1 MYIVGQ
7 IIYSILEDKQILIPL
22 QVVEQV
28 ITKNLEG
35 EITQYKVLIPNRN
48 KQKVNLD
55 KFDKIFED
63 LDSASEY
70 LLNNAKEAI
79 DDMVLKAIELE
90 DLNFKKEEKNKK
102 ENLACKNEPEKIKID
117 LGDGLSANISPENL
131 EELNINNLPKE
142 SEEIEKEDI
151 TA

>member
-1 MYIVGQ
+1 MYTVGQ

-22 QVVEQV
+22 QIVEQV

-102 ENLACKNEPEKIKID
+102 ENLACKNEPERVKID
-117 LGDGLSANISPENL
+117 LGDGLSANISPEEL
-131 EELNINNLPKE
+131 EKLNINNLPKE
-142 SEEIEKEDI
+142 SEEFEKEDI

>member
-1 MYIVGQ
+1 MYTVGQ

-63 LDSASEY
+63 LDLASEY

-79 DDMVLKAIELE
+79 EDMVLKAIELE
-90 DLNFKKEEKNKK
+90 DLNFKKE
-102 ENLACKNEPEKIKID
+102 
-117 LGDGLSANISPENL
+117 
-131 EELNINNLPKE
+131 
-142 SEEIEKEDI
+142 
-151 TA
+151 